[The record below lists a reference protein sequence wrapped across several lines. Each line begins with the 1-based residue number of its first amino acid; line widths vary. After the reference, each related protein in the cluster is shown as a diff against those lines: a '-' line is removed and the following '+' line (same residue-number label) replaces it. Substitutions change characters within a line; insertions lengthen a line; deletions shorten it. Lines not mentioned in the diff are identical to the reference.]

1 MRILIRLIMTKNL
14 CQGQNVCINAD
25 INYVVGNIY
34 GVKHF
39 PEGMFI
45 FKYLLI

>member
-1 MRILIRLIMTKNL
+1 MTKNL
-14 CQGQNVCINAD
+14 CQGQNICINAD
-25 INYVVGNIY
+25 INYVVVILY
-34 GVKHF
+34 GVEHF